1 MSYDLRIAVKV
12 EGAEKGN
19 EFAVIAE
26 PEFSNPTYNIGE
38 MLRRCT
44 GWDFNQGE
52 FYNVADVYQ
61 NIVRGIVNLTEHED
75 EFEKYNSPNGWGTTK
90 SALNALESLKKCI
103 DDIEDP
109 NGWGS
114 GWNTFPKSLIYVA
127 W

>member
-26 PEFSNPTYNIGE
+26 PRLSNPTYNIGE
-38 MLRRCT
+38 MFRRCM
-44 GWDFNQGE
+44 GWDFVQDE
-52 FYNVADVYQ
+52 YYKVSEVYQ
-61 NIVRGIVNLTEHED
+61 NIVRGIINLTEHER
-75 EFEKYNSPNGWGTTK
+75 EFEQYNSPNGWGTTVT
-90 SALNALESLKKCI
+90 ALNALKSLKECI

-109 NGWGS
+109 DGWI
-114 GWNTFPKSLIYVA
+114 GWNTFPKAMLYVS

>member
-26 PEFSNPTYNIGE
+26 PELSNPTYNTGE
-38 MLRRCT
+38 MFRKCM
-44 GWDFNQGE
+44 GWDFEQGE
-52 FYNVADVYQ
+52 FYRVSDIYQ
-61 NIVRGIVNLTEHED
+61 NIVRGIINLTEHEK
-75 EFEKYNSPNGWGTTK
+75 EFEKYNSPNGWGTTV
-90 SALNALESLKKCI
+90 SALNALKSLKKCI

-109 NGWGS
+109 NGWG
-114 GWNTFPKSLIYVA
+114 GWNTFPKSLLYVA

>member
-19 EFAVIAE
+19 EYAVIAE
-26 PEFSNPTYNIGE
+26 PELNSPTYNLGE
-38 MLRRCT
+38 MFRACT
-44 GWDFNQGE
+44 GWDFDQGE
-52 FYNVADVYQ
+52 FYKVSEVYQ

-75 EFEKYNSPNGWGTTK
+75 EFEKYNSPNGWGTTQ
-90 SALNALESLKKCI
+90 SALAALKSLKECI

-109 NGWGS
+109 NGWG
-114 GWNTFPKSLIYVA
+114 GWNTFPKELLYVA

>member
-12 EGAEKGN
+12 VGAEKGN

-26 PEFSNPTYNIGE
+26 PERAHPTYNIGE
-38 MLRRCT
+38 MLRKCT
-44 GWDFNQGE
+44 GWDFEQSE
-52 FYNVADVYQ
+52 FYKVSDVYQ
-61 NIVRGIVNLTEHED
+61 NIVRGIINLIEHKE
-75 EFEKYNSPNGWGTTK
+75 EYEKYNATNGWGTTS
-90 SALNALESLKKCI
+90 SALEALQSLKECI

-114 GWNTFPKSLIYVA
+114 GWNTFPKDVLYVA